1 VNVFHSKKIIF
12 ASLAAVA
19 LVGGSLVTMAS
30 AASPAN
36 VNLGSAVNFAILAG
50 SGVTNTGS
58 SLVSGD
64 LGLSPG
70 TSFTGFPPG
79 TVVGTQHITDPIA
92 AQAQLDLS
100 TAFGQAAGSGPTI
113 PVASDLGGKTLSPGV
128 YKDNGAP
135 NSLSITG
142 TLTLD
147 GGGDA
152 NAVFIFQAAS
162 TLVTATDSVVK
173 LINGAQADNVFWQLG
188 TSATLGATSI
198 FKGNIL
204 AHVTIAVNN
213 AANIEGR
220 LLAQIGQVTL
230 INDVISKTTIV
241 TPTPTVS
248 PVPTPSP
255 TPTVSPVPTAS
266 PTPIVT
272 LFHEALPVRLL
283 IPRIKVN
290 APIEFVGLTSSGLM
304 DVPKKLADVAWYK
317 FGPRPGDLGNA
328 VISGHRGRPHLTPI
342 VFDNLYK
349 VRKGDLVNV
358 RESDGRVITFVVRST
373 HIYSANA
380 SAPEV
385 FGSTSGSHL
394 NLVTC
399 IWNNSKRAFDKRL
412 VVFTDRQS
420 GYSAAL
426 STVLLGANGTNP
438 TVTPVTTSSAA
449 KALGTQNGVVLVSLK
464 DTAGAAYTG
473 QTVTATMSGV
483 GFVGGTSATY
493 NAVAATFLTNITAAK
508 GAATLTRTVA
518 VTDTTGYVAFGI
530 WGDGTAGAG
539 TVTISV
545 TDKVSHA
552 TTVLGTKTVN
562 FYGAIGSITPTVNPY
577 LGLLAIGVAGATNNN
592 AGAITLVVKD
602 ANGVTIPA
610 ASALGLVYANSG
622 TPAVIADAY
631 SSALITNIAGVL
643 SYNPTGV
650 AAGTAA
656 ITFTNGPSLAASTVT
671 SAATTLTVAAS

>member
-1 VNVFHSKKIIF
+1 VKASRFKASRVSGVHSNVFHSKKIIF

-19 LVGGSLVTMAS
+19 LVGASLATMAS
-30 AASPAN
+30 AASPAK

-50 SGVTNTGS
+50 SGVTSTGS
-58 SLVSGD
+58 SLVTGD

-113 PVASDLGGKTLSPGV
+113 PVASDLGGQTLSPGV

-152 NAVFIFQAAS
+152 NAVFIFQSAS

-173 LINGAQADNVFWQLG
+173 LINGAQADNVYWQLG

-198 FKGNIL
+198 FKGTIL

-241 TPTPTVS
+241 TPTPTPTVP

-255 TPTVSPVPTAS
+255 TPTVPPVPTPS
-266 PTPIVT
+266 PTPTVPPVPTPSPTPTVT
-272 LFHEALPVRLL
+272 SFHEALPVRLL
-283 IPRIKVN
+283 IPSIKIN

-317 FGPRPGDLGNA
+317 FGPRPGNAGSA
-328 VISGHRGRPHLTPI
+328 VIAGHRGRPHLIPI

-349 VRKGDLVNV
+349 LHKGDLVNV
-358 RESDGRVITFVVRST
+358 RESDGRVISFVVQTTRL
-373 HIYSANA
+373 YSADA

-394 NLVTC
+394 NLITC
-399 IWNNSKRAFDKRL
+399 IWNNAKRVFDKRL
-412 VVFTDRQS
+412 VVFTDRKS
-420 GYSAAL
+420 
-426 STVLLGANGTNP
+426 
-438 TVTPVTTSSAA
+438 
-449 KALGTQNGVVLVSLK
+449 
-464 DTAGAAYTG
+464 
-473 QTVTATMSGV
+473 
-483 GFVGGTSATY
+483 
-493 NAVAATFLTNITAAK
+493 
-508 GAATLTRTVA
+508 
-518 VTDTTGYVAFGI
+518 
-530 WGDGTAGAG
+530 
-539 TVTISV
+539 
-545 TDKVSHA
+545 
-552 TTVLGTKTVN
+552 
-562 FYGAIGSITPTVNPY
+562 
-577 LGLLAIGVAGATNNN
+577 
-592 AGAITLVVKD
+592 
-602 ANGVTIPA
+602 
-610 ASALGLVYANSG
+610 
-622 TPAVIADAY
+622 
-631 SSALITNIAGVL
+631 
-643 SYNPTGV
+643 
-650 AAGTAA
+650 
-656 ITFTNGPSLAASTVT
+656 
-671 SAATTLTVAAS
+671 

>member
-1 VNVFHSKKIIF
+1 VKASRVNRVHSNVFDSKKIIF
-12 ASLAAVA
+12 ASLAAIA
-19 LVGGSLVTMAS
+19 LVGGSMATVAS
-30 AASPAN
+30 AASPAK
-36 VNLGSAVNFAILAG
+36 VNLGSAANFSILAG

-100 TAFGQAAGSGPTI
+100 TALGQAAGSGPTI

-128 YKDNGAP
+128 YKNNGAP
-135 NSLSITG
+135 DSLSVTG

-152 NAVFIFQAAS
+152 NAVFIFQSAS
-162 TLVTATDSVVK
+162 TLVTATGSVVK
-173 LINGAQADNVFWQLG
+173 LINGAQAGNVFWQLG
-188 TSATLGATSI
+188 TSAALGAASI

-204 AHVTIAVNN
+204 AHVTIALNDGVNV
-213 AANIEGR
+213 EGR

-241 TPTPTVS
+241 TPAPTV
-248 PVPTPSP
+248 P
-255 TPTVSPVPTAS
+255 PVPTAS
-266 PTPIVT
+266 PAPIVT
-272 LFHEALPVRLL
+272 LFQEALPVRFL
-283 IPRIKVN
+283 IPRIKIN
-290 APIEFVGLTSSGLM
+290 AAIEYVGLTSSGLM
-304 DVPKKLADVAWYK
+304 DVPQKLADVAWYK
-317 FGPRPGDLGNA
+317 FGPRPGNSGSA
-328 VISGHRGRPHLTPI
+328 VISGHRGRPGLTPI

-349 VRKGDLVNV
+349 LHKGDLVYV
-358 RESDGRVITFVVRST
+358 RESDGRVISFVVRT
-373 HIYSANA
+373 TRLYSANA

-399 IWNNSKRAFDKRL
+399 IWNKAKRDFDKRL

-438 TVTPVTTSSAA
+438 TATPVTTSSAA

-493 NAVAATFLTNITAAK
+493 NANAATFLTNITAAK
-508 GAATLTRTVA
+508 GAAKLTRTVA
-518 VTDTTGYVAFGI
+518 VTETTGYVAFGI
-530 WGDGTAGAG
+530 WGDGTAGVG

-562 FYGAIGSITPTVNPY
+562 FYGAIGSITPTVKPD
-577 LGLLAIGVAGATNNN
+577 LGLLAIGVAGATNKN

-631 SSALITNIAGVL
+631 SSAFITNIAGVL

-656 ITFTNGPSLAASTVT
+656 ITFTNGSSLAASTVT

>member
-135 NSLSITG
+135 DSLSITG

-162 TLVTATDSVVK
+162 TLVTAPDSVVK
-173 LINGAQADNVFWQLG
+173 LINGVQAGNVFWQLG

-241 TPTPTVS
+241 TPTPTVP

-255 TPTVSPVPTAS
+255 TPTVPPVPTPS
-266 PTPIVT
+266 PTPTVT
-272 LFHEALPVRLL
+272 SFHEALPVRLL
-283 IPRIKVN
+283 IPSIKIN

-317 FGPRPGDLGNA
+317 FGPRPGNAGSA
-328 VISGHRGRPHLTPI
+328 VIAGHRGRPHLIPI

-349 VRKGDLVNV
+349 LHKGDLVNV
-358 RESDGRVITFVVRST
+358 RESDGRVISFVVQTTRL
-373 HIYSANA
+373 YSADA

-394 NLVTC
+394 NLITC
-399 IWNNSKRAFDKRL
+399 IWNNAKRIFDKRL
-412 VVFTDRQS
+412 VVFTDRKS
-420 GYSAAL
+420 
-426 STVLLGANGTNP
+426 
-438 TVTPVTTSSAA
+438 
-449 KALGTQNGVVLVSLK
+449 
-464 DTAGAAYTG
+464 
-473 QTVTATMSGV
+473 
-483 GFVGGTSATY
+483 
-493 NAVAATFLTNITAAK
+493 
-508 GAATLTRTVA
+508 
-518 VTDTTGYVAFGI
+518 
-530 WGDGTAGAG
+530 
-539 TVTISV
+539 
-545 TDKVSHA
+545 
-552 TTVLGTKTVN
+552 
-562 FYGAIGSITPTVNPY
+562 
-577 LGLLAIGVAGATNNN
+577 
-592 AGAITLVVKD
+592 
-602 ANGVTIPA
+602 
-610 ASALGLVYANSG
+610 
-622 TPAVIADAY
+622 
-631 SSALITNIAGVL
+631 
-643 SYNPTGV
+643 
-650 AAGTAA
+650 
-656 ITFTNGPSLAASTVT
+656 
-671 SAATTLTVAAS
+671 